1 MIIALED
8 LLNSIPEDRKT
19 PEVIEGVK
27 TNYAL
32 EMERMQ
38 RYIERAEKP
47 QAGLQA
53 FRKAGSQL
61 IAELWVND
69 LGKEKKDEVNWHMQ
83 NTSQWLYAGCIL
95 IDNNQVS
102 THH

>member
-1 MIIALED
+1 MIITIEE

-19 PEVIEGVK
+19 PEVIQGVK
-27 TNYAL
+27 NMYTL

-38 RYIERAEKP
+38 RYIEQAEQP
-47 QAGLQA
+47 QAGLQP
-53 FRKAGSQL
+53 FRSAGSQL

-69 LGKEKKDEVNWHMQ
+69 LGKPKKDQVNWHLQ